1 MTQFVLV
8 YKRPLYCWST
18 IWW

>member
-1 MTQFVLV
+1 MTPFVLV